1 MADELAGMPI
11 GQRIQTIRERKR
23 GMTRDVVAG
32 LMGRS
37 PIWLKNIESG
47 RRLPPRIDELI
58 RLADVLGVPSL
69 RLLIGEDADLINLDR
84 RAALDVVPAIRE
96 AIEQPMLV
104 VVAEPEPDVAALAER
119 VAHAW
124 RTWHASIRPRTDA
137 GLLLPAM
144 IRDTRRAVRVLEGA
158 QRRQANIALAGVY
171 ALCEQVLAWV
181 ADAPLL
187 WLAADRCMDA
197 AMQADDPETLA
208 AAAWV
213 LGNVWRSTGREDDA
227 WHLTQDAC
235 ALLEPRLQRDD
246 PTARA
251 LWGSNQLHSAIT
263 AARLGR
269 EGDALRCL
277 DLATDM
283 VAKLPDDYMHPWT
296 LFGATNTLATA
307 VSVQVDLRKSKSAI
321 DGMRGVDPAG
331 LRSVDR
337 QTRLWLE
344 SARAYSLNKDP
355 MATLHVMQTAMRV
368 SEESMRC
375 HPIARGLASELVTKG
390 GPGIEREARVLASQL
405 GLAV

>member
-1 MADELAGMPI
+1 MTDELAGLPI
-11 GQRIQTIRERKR
+11 GDRIRTIRERSGKSR
-23 GMTRDVVAG
+23 PVVAG
-32 LMGRS
+32 LVGRS
-37 PIWLKNIESG
+37 AAWLKDIETG
-47 RRLPPRIDELI
+47 RRLAPRVEMLI
-58 RLADVLGVPSL
+58 QLADVLGVSSL
-69 RLLIGEDADLINLDR
+69 RELIGEDADLINLDR

-104 VVAEPEPDVAALAER
+104 VAATTTPPEVSVLHER

-124 RTWHASIRPRTDA
+124 RTWHASNQPRTDA
-137 GLLLPAM
+137 GLLLPALL
-144 IRDTRRAVRVLEGA
+144 RDTRRATRVLDGND
-158 QRRQANIALAGVY
+158 RRQANRALAGVY

-181 ADAPLL
+181 AEAPLL

-213 LGNVWRSTGREDDA
+213 LGNVWRSTGREADA
-227 WHLTQDAC
+227 WNLTQDAC
-235 ALLEPRLQRDD
+235 TLLEPRLQQDD

-277 DLATDM
+277 DLASDM
-283 VAKLPDDYMHPWT
+283 VDRLPADYMHPWT

-307 VSVQVDLRKSKSAI
+307 VSVQVDLRKSKNAVDSM
-321 DGMRGVDPAG
+321 GRVDPAG

-344 SARAYSLNKDP
+344 TARAYALSKDP
-355 MATLHVMQTAMRV
+355 LATLQVLQTAMRV
-368 SEESMRC
+368 STESMRC
-375 HPIARGLASELVTKG
+375 HPIARGLAGELVTKG
-390 GPGIEREARVLASQL
+390 GTLVEREARVLGRQL